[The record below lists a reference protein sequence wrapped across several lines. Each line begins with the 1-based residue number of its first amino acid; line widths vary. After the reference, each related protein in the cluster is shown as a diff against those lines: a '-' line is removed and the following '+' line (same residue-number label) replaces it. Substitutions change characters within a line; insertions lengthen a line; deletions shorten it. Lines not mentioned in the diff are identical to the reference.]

1 MLSQQEDG
9 ELAEVANE
17 ELHSCRSEIEKVQE
31 SLVLAL
37 IPRDKADS
45 HSAVL
50 EVRAGQCWD
59 GGPLIVVQCLVLSCR
74 GGCV

>member
-50 EVRAGQCWD
+50 EVRAGQC
-59 GGPLIVVQCLVLSCR
+59 
-74 GGCV
+74 